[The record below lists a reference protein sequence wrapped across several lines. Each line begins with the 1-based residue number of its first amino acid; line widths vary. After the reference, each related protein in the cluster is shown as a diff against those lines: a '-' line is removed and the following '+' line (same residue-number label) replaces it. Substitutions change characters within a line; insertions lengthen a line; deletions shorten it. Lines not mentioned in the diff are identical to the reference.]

1 MSDVL
6 NVLTAIENYLVDLP
20 AKILLKADQIYIVN
34 GLSDVSENLGI
45 VTAGEFRSGNR
56 LDPGK
61 LFSGM
66 RMSYPPM
73 TYGASDWNLVG
84 VNADTLQFG
93 VRASDGKLLAGGG
106 AVILD
111 STGITATAGLI
122 AGWVINSDHLLSDG
136 TPGIKIL
143 STGAIETSDFV
154 SGILGKGWRISEA
167 GNAEFNNAVIRGEL
181 RTTVLSYQEVQAV
194 SGTMGVFQSA
204 GVIMETTGAVP
215 AVASSMNIKVKDPEY
230 GHTALF
236 AVNDV
241 VWIKDGTN
249 ATWFTVTTVTDNTT
263 YYTYACKV
271 ESGST
276 GNVYTAGQ
284 AIVNFGVAGEGY
296 LLMEAIGTGAPYFS
310 VRTTS
315 AAPWTGSTNPEHVR
329 MGNLDGNWGYSSAI
343 YGSAIGK
350 YATGV
355 GNITID
361 PTNGVRIRIYDTTI
375 MEFKSTGAF
384 ITNVLNM
391 TGANAAIAIGA
402 TPPTAKDA
410 GTGLWLSKDGLFS
423 LASNVYQVK
432 IDATDGKLY
441 AGGGNVV
448 IDSDG
453 ITLESDNSTA
463 SGILKLKTGSQ
474 GRVLGQLTGYY
485 GGSPYPSQSVNLSV
499 RDPSDPNISDG
510 SVHLSTSAYYGYSQ
524 AIITTDEIHL
534 HGTVAD
540 IELGDIS
547 TSTRPYPVT
556 VTLQGRS
563 GIARLKRPDNTIIPI
578 LPIPPWVSAIKSYS
592 GWYDSYNPL
601 YIPNYTMIDEGS
613 LSRHLSPHVMGHF
626 MEFNT
631 PSAISDYQ
639 LFLCTNSTCQYYQN
653 SYGNSLDGLEWVT
666 IIMWFYPVTVGAAQ
680 GLFQYG
686 MTTSNCLAYI
696 TTSNKVVFDIIDST
710 PTTGQIISSN
720 SIIQNT
726 WNYVIFRYQRT
737 GASYI
742 NLNGTVTSVSHGLG
756 YLRAASGNF
765 RLGYGNGSYLD
776 GALGWYAVT
785 GYQSSKTIDSLID
798 MSKPWHGG

>member
-361 PTNGVRIRIYDTTI
+361 PTNGVRIRVYDTTI

-384 ITNVLNM
+384 ISNVLNM

-423 LASNVYQVK
+423 LASDVYQVK

-441 AGGGNVV
+441 AGAGAVSISSAGIRLSSGDAELSKDATEIMFGAYSGVGAVRNVIIGDNTLYIYSDYAGGTSSGVSIIARTSSLYASLSV
-448 IDSDG
+448 SMLG
-453 ITLESDNSTA
+453 TA
-463 SGILKLKTGSQ
+463 FS
-474 GRVLGQLTGYY
+474 GRVLQWINWTTANAAPTYTSSSSITFSSTDVSEVFPVGTKIKFTQTTVKYFIVIGVSYASNNTVLTLNGGGTYTVANAAISEFYY
-485 GGSPYPSQSVNLSV
+485 SHAAVANSMPFGSSTFIPLTTPLT
-499 RDPSDPNISDG
+499 
-510 SVHLSTSAYYGYSQ
+510 STSWNGDDTKTVGT
-524 AIITTDEIHL
+524 ITIDTSSVFGAPAGIKAAL
-534 HGTVAD
+534 IFFRAKWTSA
-540 IELGDIS
+540 S
-547 TSTRPYPVT
+547 TSSFMYVRPIGATRYT
-556 VTLQGRS
+556 D
-563 GIARLKRPDNTIIPI
+563 IIYADNT
-578 LPIPPWVSAIKSYS
+578 SY
-592 GWYDSYNPL
+592 
-601 YIPNYTMIDEGS
+601 
-613 LSRHLSPHVMGHF
+613 
-626 MEFNT
+626 
-631 PSAISDYQ
+631 Q
-639 LFLCTNSTCQYYQN
+639 
-653 SYGNSLDGLEWVT
+653 
-666 IIMWFYPVTVGAAQ
+666 
-680 GLFQYG
+680 
-686 MTTSNCLAYI
+686 TSNATVPCDE
-696 TTSNKVVFDIIDST
+696 NGDFEFVVGGANAT
-710 PTTGQIISSN
+710 E
-720 SIIQNT
+720 
-726 WNYVIFRYQRT
+726 VICE
-737 GASYI
+737 I
-742 NLNGTVTSVSHGLG
+742 WG
-756 YLRAASGNF
+756 YWL
-765 RLGYGNGSYLD
+765 
-776 GALGWYAVT
+776 
-785 GYQSSKTIDSLID
+785 
-798 MSKPWHGG
+798 

>member
-361 PTNGVRIRIYDTTI
+361 PTNGVRIRVYDTTI

-432 IDATDGKLY
+432 IDASDGKLY
-441 AGGGNVV
+441 AGGGNVT
-448 IDSDG
+448 IDADG
-453 ITLESDNSTA
+453 IKLSPGDGASSRIKFGLYSWMNVLSDTGGDTLYTRNHRLGDVISSVVTVASTNLKY
-463 SGILKLKTGSQ
+463 SGL
-474 GRVLGQLTGYY
+474 V
-485 GGSPYPSQSVNLSV
+485 
-499 RDPSDPNISDG
+499 
-510 SVHLSTSAYYGYSQ
+510 LSTSDSYFVGRMLQWISWNNNIDPIYTSASSITFEGTNVSSVFPAGTKIKLIQASIKYFYVLSVVYSGGNTILTLTGGSNYTVSNSAITSFYYSHAAVADSMPFGSSTF
-524 AIITTDEIHL
+524 IPLITPLTSTSWDGDSFSTTAKTLIDL
-534 HGTVAD
+534 SAVFGVPDGVKAVMVTVAVRD
-540 IELGDIS
+540 SASQTSDTVLTLSPNNTAGVGIRFSPQYVNDRYGRTSGIVPCNANGDI
-547 TSTRPYPVT
+547 
-556 VTLQGRS
+556 
-563 GIARLKRPDNTIIPI
+563 
-578 LPIPPWVSAIKSYS
+578 
-592 GWYDSYNPL
+592 
-601 YIPNYTMIDEGS
+601 
-613 LSRHLSPHVMGHF
+613 
-626 MEFNT
+626 
-631 PSAISDYQ
+631 
-639 LFLCTNSTCQYYQN
+639 YYQ
-653 SYGNSLDGLEWVT
+653 
-666 IIMWFYPVTVGAAQ
+666 
-680 GLFQYG
+680 
-686 MTTSNCLAYI
+686 
-696 TTSNKVVFDIIDST
+696 ID
-710 PTTGQIISSN
+710 
-720 SIIQNT
+720 
-726 WNYVIFRYQRT
+726 
-737 GASYI
+737 
-742 NLNGTVTSVSHGLG
+742 
-756 YLRAASGNF
+756 ASGAGTF
-765 RLGYGNGSYLD
+765 DVVLQIWSY
-776 GALGWYAVT
+776 W
-785 GYQSSKTIDSLID
+785 I
-798 MSKPWHGG
+798 